1 MVTSCGDGL
10 LNRRLKRPTMD
21 QADRA
26 PSFVVIQ
33 AVQLVAAHN
42 ARFAAGAG
50 IKIHLKSILLTL
62 LRLRERDLS
71 LVEALFNATL
81 FVQAS
86 KALNCAQI
94 ALRSKCFLD
103 DREDSAHV
111 RCLSSS

>member
-33 AVQLVAAHN
+33 AVQLVAARN
-42 ARFAAGAG
+42 ARFAAAAG

-62 LRLRERDLS
+62 LRPRDRASS
-71 LVEALFNATL
+71 LVAARCNATL
-81 FVQAS
+81 FMQAS
-86 KALNCAQI
+86 RALNCAQTG
-94 ALRSKCFLD
+94 ARSKRFLD
-103 DREDSAHV
+103 APA
-111 RCLSSS
+111 